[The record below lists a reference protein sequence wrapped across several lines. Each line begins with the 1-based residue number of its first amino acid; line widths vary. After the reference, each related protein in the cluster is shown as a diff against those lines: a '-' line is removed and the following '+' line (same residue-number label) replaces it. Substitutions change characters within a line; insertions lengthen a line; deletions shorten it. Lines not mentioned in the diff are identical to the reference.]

1 MFLNCVVHS
10 LSGPFTATRASDEY
24 IVLLPPNGIMFEVQ
38 VSGAYESIRW
48 YRDGESEI
56 VATTDITL
64 SQFRQT
70 LNIMSTSSSD
80 VGRITANVTD
90 GTTTLNIMF
99 QVRLFCK

>member
-1 MFLNCVVHS
+1 
-10 LSGPFTATRASDEY
+10 
-24 IVLLPPNGIMFEVQ
+24 MFEVQ

-90 GTTTLNIMF
+90 GTATLSIVF